1 MLALIQEHDSELC
14 FSWIAYHVVVV
25 QSFSFSITDEVQFY
39 HLVSASF
46 LHFLTCLPL

>member
-1 MLALIQEHDSELC
+1 MLLWQEHDSELY
-14 FSWIAYHVVVV
+14 FSWVAYHVVVV
-25 QSFSFSITDEVQFY
+25 QSFSFSITDEVRFA